1 MKIGII
7 GTGYI
12 GLTEGLCFASLGQ
25 HVICYDIIKEKID
38 QLNKGI
44 PTLYEENID
53 VLLKENLEKK
63 TITFTDDLKVVLS
76 GSEIVFLCVN
86 TPENPE
92 TGECDLSQIMTSTE
106 SISKMSETLGN
117 KFFILAVRS
126 TVPVGTNKKVKEHM
140 LKINPKLNFLIC
152 SNPEFSRQGS
162 AIYDFMNPDRVIVGV
177 DNEKSK
183 ERMGLVYKP
192 LTDKGFPIFFTNIET
207 AEMIKYASNTFLNI
221 KIGFINEICD
231 ICEMTGAN
239 VEDIGKAMG
248 MDKRISPLFL
258 KPGPGIGGSCFPK
271 DSIALAKMGNKLGL
285 DLQIINASVNSN
297 IARKNSLASRVI
309 NYSKNKLEG
318 KTISLLGL
326 TFKANTDDTRYS
338 PALNLVEELAKK
350 NIKVNA
356 YDPHGTDKFKYMVD
370 PKALDFIR
378 FFDNAYDAIKDT
390 ELLVI
395 ITEWDEYKHLDYQ
408 KIYDMIQQKVI
419 VDFRNILNAQEME
432 KIGFKYYYIGKNI
445 KYKILIIFNI
455 IF

>member
-25 HVICYDIIKEKID
+25 NVICYDIIKEKID

-63 TITFTDDLKVVLS
+63 SITFTDDLKVVLS

-126 TVPVGTNKKVKEHM
+126 TVPVGTNKKIKEHM

-183 ERMGLVYKP
+183 EKMGLVYKP
-192 LTDKGFPIFFTNIET
+192 LTDKGFQIFFTNIET

-239 VEDIGKAMG
+239 VDDIGKAMG

-285 DLQIINASVNSN
+285 NLEIINASVNSN
-297 IARKNSLASRVI
+297 ISRKNSLANRVI

-356 YDPHGTDKFKYMVD
+356 YDPHGNDKFKYMVD
-370 PKALDFIR
+370 PKALNFIK
-378 FFDNAYDAIKDT
+378 FYENAYDAIKDT
-390 ELLVI
+390 EFLVI
-395 ITEWDEYKHLDYQ
+395 ITEWDEFKHLDYK
-408 KIYDMIQQKVI
+408 KIYNMIQEKII
-419 VDFRNILNAQEME
+419 VDFRKILNEQELE
-432 KIGFKYYYIGKNI
+432 NIGFKYYYIGK
-445 KYKILIIFNI
+445 KI
-455 IF
+455 

>member
-25 HVICYDIIKEKID
+25 NVICYDIIKEKID

-63 TITFTDDLKVVLS
+63 TITFTDDLKIVLS

-92 TGECDLSQIMTSTE
+92 TGECDLNQIMTSTE

-117 KFFILAVRS
+117 KFFILAIRS
-126 TVPVGTNKKVKEHM
+126 TVPVGTNKKIKEHM
-140 LKINPKLNFLIC
+140 LKINPTLNFLIC

-192 LTDKGFPIFFTNIET
+192 LTDKGFQIFFTNIET

-239 VEDIGKAMG
+239 VDDIGKAMG

-271 DSIALAKMGNKLGL
+271 DSIALAKFGNKLGL
-285 DLQIINASVNSN
+285 DLQIINASVSSN
-297 IARKNSLASRVI
+297 IARKDSLANRVI

-338 PALNLVEELAKK
+338 PSLNLVEELAKK

-378 FFDNAYDAIKDT
+378 FYDNAYDAIKDT

-395 ITEWDEYKHLDYQ
+395 ITEWDEYKNLDYK
-408 KIYDMIQQKVI
+408 KIYDMIQQKII
-419 VDFRNILNAQEME
+419 VDFRKILNEQEME
-432 KIGFKYYYIGKNI
+432 NIGFKYYYIGK
-445 KYKILIIFNI
+445 KI
-455 IF
+455 

>member
-326 TFKANTDDTRYS
+326 TFKANTDDTRYA

-432 KIGFKYYYIGKNI
+432 KIGFKYYYIGK
-445 KYKILIIFNI
+445 KI
-455 IF
+455 

>member
-25 HVICYDIIKEKID
+25 KVICYDIIKEKID

-53 VLLKENLEKK
+53 VLLKDNLEKK
-63 TITFTDDLKVVLS
+63 SITFTDDLKVVLS

-126 TVPVGTNKKVKEHM
+126 TVPVGTNKKIKEHM

-231 ICEMTGAN
+231 ICELTGAN

-297 IARKNSLASRVI
+297 ISRKNSLASRVI

-395 ITEWDEYKHLDYQ
+395 ITEWDEYKHLDYK
-408 KIYDMIQQKVI
+408 KIYDMVQQKII
-419 VDFRNILNAQEME
+419 VDFRKILDEQEME
-432 KIGFKYYYIGKNI
+432 KIGFKYFYIGKR
-445 KYKILIIFNI
+445 KK
-455 IF
+455 

>member
-25 HVICYDIIKEKID
+25 KVICYDIIKEKID

-53 VLLKENLEKK
+53 VLLKDNLEKK
-63 TITFTDDLKVVLS
+63 SITFTDDLKVVLS

-126 TVPVGTNKKVKEHM
+126 TVPVGTNKKIKEHM

-231 ICEMTGAN
+231 ICELTGAN

-285 DLQIINASVNSN
+285 DLQIINASVHSN
-297 IARKNSLASRVI
+297 ISRKNSLANRVI
-309 NYSKNKLEG
+309 NYSKNNLEG

-338 PALNLVEELAKK
+338 PSLNLVEELAKK

-356 YDPHGTDKFKYMVD
+356 YDPYGTDKFKYMVD
-370 PKALDFIR
+370 PKVLDFIR

-395 ITEWDEYKHLDYQ
+395 ITEWNEYKRLDYK
-408 KIYDMIQQKVI
+408 KIYDMLQQKII
-419 VDFRNILNAQEME
+419 VDFRKILNEQEIE
-432 KIGFKYYYIGKNI
+432 NIGFKYY
-445 KYKILIIFNI
+445 
-455 IF
+455 

>member
-12 GLTEGLCFASLGQ
+12 GLTEGLCFADLGQ
-25 HVICYDIIKEKID
+25 KVICYDIIKEKID

-44 PTLYEENID
+44 PTLYEETID
-53 VLLKENLEKK
+53 VLLKNNLEKK
-63 TITFTDDLKVVLS
+63 SILFTDDLKTVLAD
-76 GSEIVFLCVN
+76 SEIVFVCVN

-92 TGECDLSQIMTSTE
+92 TGECDLSQILAATE
-106 SISKMSETLGN
+106 SIAKMSETIGN
-117 KFFILAVRS
+117 PFFVLAIRS
-126 TVPVGTNKKVKEHM
+126 TVPVGSNKKIKEHM
-140 LKINPKLNFLIC
+140 LKINPNLNCLFC

-162 AIYDFMNPDRVIVGV
+162 AIYDFMNPDRIVVGLT
-177 DNEKSK
+177 DEKCK
-183 ERMGLVYKP
+183 EKMALVYKP

-207 AEMIKYASNTFLNI
+207 AEMIKYSSNTFLNI

-231 ICEMTGAN
+231 ICEKTGAN
-239 VEDIGKAMG
+239 VTDIATAMG

-271 DSIALAKMGNKLGL
+271 DSIALAKIGGKLGL

-297 IARKNSLASRVI
+297 ISRKNSLAHRVI
-309 NYSKNKLEG
+309 NFSKDKNLEG

-338 PALNLVEELAKK
+338 PALNLVEEFAKK
-350 NIKVNA
+350 NVKVKA
-356 YDPHGTDKFKYMVD
+356 YDPHGTEKFKFMVD
-370 PKALDFIR
+370 QKALEFVQ

-395 ITEWDEYKHLDYQ
+395 ITEWDEFKKLDYQ
-408 KIYDMIQQKVI
+408 KIYDMLSQKVI
-419 VDFRNILNAQEME
+419 VDFRSILNEKDLE
-432 KIGFKYYYIGKNI
+432 KIGFKYYYIGK
-445 KYKILIIFNI
+445 KI
-455 IF
+455 

>member
-25 HVICYDIIKEKID
+25 NVICYDIIKEKID

-63 TITFTDDLKVVLS
+63 TITFTDDLKIVLS

-92 TGECDLSQIMTSTE
+92 TGECDLNQIMTSTE

-117 KFFILAVRS
+117 KFFILAIRS
-126 TVPVGTNKKVKEHM
+126 TVPVGTNKKIKEHM
-140 LKINPKLNFLIC
+140 LKINPTLNFLIC

-162 AIYDFMNPDRVIVGV
+162 AIYDFMNPDRIIVGV

-192 LTDKGFPIFFTNIET
+192 LTNKGFQIFFTNIET

-239 VEDIGKAMG
+239 VDDIGKAMG

-338 PALNLVEELAKK
+338 PSLNLVEELAKK

-378 FFDNAYDAIKDT
+378 FYDNAYDAIKDT

-395 ITEWDEYKHLDYQ
+395 ITEWDEYKNLDYK
-408 KIYDMIQQKVI
+408 KIYDMIQQKII
-419 VDFRNILNAQEME
+419 VDFRKILNEQEME
-432 KIGFKYYYIGKNI
+432 NIGFKYYYIGK
-445 KYKILIIFNI
+445 KI
-455 IF
+455 

>member
-1 MKIGII
+1 M
-7 GTGYI
+7 
-12 GLTEGLCFASLGQ
+12 EA
-25 HVICYDIIKEKID
+25 
-38 QLNKGI
+38 
-44 PTLYEENID
+44 
-53 VLLKENLEKK
+53 
-63 TITFTDDLKVVLS
+63 
-76 GSEIVFLCVN
+76 
-86 TPENPE
+86 
-92 TGECDLSQIMTSTE
+92 
-106 SISKMSETLGN
+106 
-117 KFFILAVRS
+117 LA
-126 TVPVGTNKKVKEHM
+126 
-140 LKINPKLNFLIC
+140 
-152 SNPEFSRQGS
+152 
-162 AIYDFMNPDRVIVGV
+162 
-177 DNEKSK
+177 
-183 ERMGLVYKP
+183 
-192 LTDKGFPIFFTNIET
+192 
-207 AEMIKYASNTFLNI
+207 
-221 KIGFINEICD
+221 
-231 ICEMTGAN
+231 
-239 VEDIGKAMG
+239 
-248 MDKRISPLFL
+248 
-258 KPGPGIGGSCFPK
+258 FPK

-432 KIGFKYYYIGKNI
+432 KIGFKYYYIGK
-445 KYKILIIFNI
+445 KI
-455 IF
+455 

>member
-25 HVICYDIIKEKID
+25 NVICYDIIKEKID

-126 TVPVGTNKKVKEHM
+126 TVPVGTNKKIKEHM

-192 LTDKGFPIFFTNIET
+192 LTDKGFQIFFTNIET

-239 VEDIGKAMG
+239 VDDIGKAMG

-338 PALNLVEELAKK
+338 PSLNLVEELAKK

-370 PKALDFIR
+370 KKALDFIQ

-395 ITEWDEYKHLDYQ
+395 ITEWDEFKKLDYQ
-408 KIYDMIQQKVI
+408 KIYDMLSQKVI
-419 VDFRNILNAQEME
+419 VDFRSILNEQDLE
-432 KIGFKYYYIGKNI
+432 KIGFKYYYIGK
-445 KYKILIIFNI
+445 KI
-455 IF
+455 

>member
-25 HVICYDIIKEKID
+25 NVICYDIIKEKIE

-44 PTLYEENID
+44 PTLYEESID

-63 TITFTDDLKVVLS
+63 TISFTDDLKVVLS

-92 TGECDLSQIMTSTE
+92 TGECDLSQILTSTE
-106 SISKMSETLGN
+106 SIAKMSETLGN

-126 TVPVGTNKKVKEHM
+126 TVPVGTNKKIKDHM
-140 LKINPKLNFLIC
+140 LKINPKLNYLQC

-162 AIYDFMNPDRVIVGV
+162 AIYDFMNPDRIIVGV
-177 DNEKSK
+177 DDEKCK
-183 ERMGLVYKP
+183 ERMALVYKP
-192 LTDKGFPIFFTNIET
+192 LTDKGFPIFFSNIET

-231 ICEMTGAN
+231 ICEKTGAN
-239 VEDIGKAMG
+239 VNDIAKAMG

-271 DSIALAKMGNKLGL
+271 DTIALARIGNKLGL
-285 DLQIINASVNSN
+285 DLKIINASVTSN
-297 IARKNSLASRVI
+297 ISRKNSLANRVI
-309 NYSKNKLEG
+309 MLSNDKNLEG

-338 PALNLVEELAKK
+338 PSLNLVEELAKK
-350 NIKVNA
+350 NVKVNA
-356 YDPHGTDKFKYMVD
+356 YDPHGTEKFKYMVD
-370 PKALDFIR
+370 KKALDVIK

-395 ITEWDEYKHLDYQ
+395 ITEWEEFKNLDYK
-408 KIYDMIQQKVI
+408 KIYDLIKQKVI
-419 VDFRNILNAQEME
+419 VDFRTILNEQEME
-432 KIGFKYYYIGKNI
+432 KIGFKYYYIGK
-445 KYKILIIFNI
+445 KI
-455 IF
+455 

>member
-25 HVICYDIIKEKID
+25 NVICYDIIKEKIE

-44 PTLYEENID
+44 PTLYEESID
-53 VLLKENLEKK
+53 VLRKENLEKK
-63 TITFTDDLKVVLS
+63 TISFTDDLKVVLS

-92 TGECDLSQIMTSTE
+92 TGECDLSQILTSTE
-106 SISKMSETLGN
+106 SIAKMSETLGN

-126 TVPVGTNKKVKEHM
+126 TVPVGTNKKIKEHM
-140 LKINPKLNFLIC
+140 LKINPKLNYLQC

-162 AIYDFMNPDRVIVGV
+162 AIYDFMNPDRIIVGV
-177 DNEKSK
+177 DDEKCK
-183 ERMGLVYKP
+183 ERMALVYKP
-192 LTDKGFPIFFTNIET
+192 LTDKGFPIFFSNIET

-231 ICEMTGAN
+231 ICEKTGAN
-239 VEDIGKAMG
+239 VNDIAKAMG

-271 DSIALAKMGNKLGL
+271 DTIALARIGNKLGL
-285 DLQIINASVNSN
+285 DLKIINASVTSN
-297 IARKNSLASRVI
+297 ISRKNSLANRVI
-309 NYSKNKLEG
+309 MLSNDKNLEG

-338 PALNLVEELAKK
+338 PSLNLVEELAKK
-350 NIKVNA
+350 NVKVNA
-356 YDPHGTDKFKYMVD
+356 YDPHGTEKFKYMVD
-370 PKALDFIR
+370 KKALDFIK

-395 ITEWDEYKHLDYQ
+395 ITEWEEFKNLDYK
-408 KIYDMIQQKVI
+408 KIYDLIKQKVI
-419 VDFRNILNAQEME
+419 VDFRTILNEQEME
-432 KIGFKYYYIGKNI
+432 KIGFKYYYIGK
-445 KYKILIIFNI
+445 KI
-455 IF
+455 